1 MIETIDKIIKNVQE
15 APPYIFESGSLS
27 GLEAIL
33 LQKRVA
39 ASDYALFLI
48 DHYFQ
53 DHPSKLRSLPVC
65 KQDWVHFVDTRNE
78 PTTDDINILRD
89 KRF

>member
-15 APPYIFESGSLS
+15 IPPYLFESGSLRA
-27 GLEAIL
+27 LEAIL
-33 LQKRVA
+33 LKKRMVD
-39 ASDYALFLI
+39 SDYVLFLI

-53 DHPSKLRSLPVC
+53 GHLGKLGSLPVC

-78 PTTDDINILRD
+78 PTTDDINILRVLL
-89 KRF
+89 